1 MFACWI
7 QNAFSIIPNVN
18 LVTNIGH
25 DPEATHTKDEKSP
38 YNNMTVETMAFPL
51 NHPPFVVRELEAD
64 EFTQRSLFNYDP
76 PLLNRVQRKLKKLL
90 NL

>member
-1 MFACWI
+1 
-7 QNAFSIIPNVN
+7 
-18 LVTNIGH
+18 
-25 DPEATHTKDEKSP
+25 
-38 YNNMTVETMAFPL
+38 MAFPL